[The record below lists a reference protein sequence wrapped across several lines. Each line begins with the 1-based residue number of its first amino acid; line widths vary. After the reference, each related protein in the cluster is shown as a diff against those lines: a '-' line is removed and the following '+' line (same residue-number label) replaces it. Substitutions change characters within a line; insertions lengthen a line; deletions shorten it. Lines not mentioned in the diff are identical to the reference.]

1 MGMRQQEREHAFTR
15 VQRRYTTRDGRRPSE
30 YDPRPTRMHYLA
42 SVDTYIY
49 GYETAREREDVY
61 DQRRW
66 RGHSGAPEKET
77 RELRRVGKRR
87 RERGRRQ
94 AQRSARRNTN
104 QLRQGFATGMSYP
117 HLASASRSGAEKQIW
132 MGHSSLPSA
141 MTTAG
146 LDGQARLQQI

>member
-1 MGMRQQEREHAFTR
+1 MRQQEREHAFTR

-42 SVDTYIY
+42 SVDTYT
-49 GYETAREREDVY
+49 GMRQQEREKTYTTRD
-61 DQRRW
+61 
-66 RGHSGAPEKET
+66 GGAATSGAPEKET

-132 MGHSSLPSA
+132 MGHSSLPRA